1 MKKNILFI
9 SLLFTFASCDYP
21 LVESR
26 ENGIPKVA
34 VSSFFTPD
42 SLFRVRVEPVTDA
55 FTTLSNSLKVEK
67 VKVTNMKTDEV
78 FQLEAEND
86 FSPIYTS
93 PKVIPKPGDIF
104 KVEAFT
110 DGNDKPV
117 TAIDTIPDEKPY
129 FRLVKTGVTS
139 CTPWGI
145 YYEINIKPMAIFK
158 FMPNKKKQT
167 SYYEFFV
174 LVTKYGNKFSHWK
187 PTTEQVNLETTSA
200 MITAEDYYPS
210 NPVVD
215 EVGPLSLLFKC
226 SDIQDSV
233 AIDFSYQTA
242 IGGNQDSLFTLH
254 IDLTIE
260 LREVSCSYFKYMT
273 SLYNQQYAID
283 GNYIYG
289 TPGPIKVFSNVEN
302 GTGTFAG
309 YTSTILTTHLEP
321 VGYPRN

>member
-1 MKKNILFI
+1 MKKISLFI
-9 SLLFTFASCDYP
+9 FLFSALFSCDYQ
-21 LVESR
+21 LVESH
-26 ENGIPKVA
+26 ENIAPQVA

-42 SLFRVRVEPVTDA
+42 SLFRVKVEPVTDA
-55 FTTLSNSLKVEK
+55 FTSLSNSFEVKK

-78 FQLEAEND
+78 FQLEAESV

-93 PKVIPKPGDIF
+93 TKVIPKPGDIF

-110 DGNDKPV
+110 DGNDEPV

-129 FRLVKTGVTS
+129 FRLIKTGVTS
-139 CTPWGI
+139 CAPYGMDND
-145 YYEINIKPMAIFK
+145 INIKPMAIIK
-158 FMPNKKKQT
+158 FMPNSKKEI

-174 LVTKYGNKFSHWK
+174 VVTEYGNKFSHWS

-215 EVGPLSLLFKC
+215 EVGPLSLPFKC
-226 SDIQDSV
+226 INMQDS
-233 AIDFSYQTA
+233 ATIDFSY
-242 IGGNQDSLFTLH
+242 FTTVSSYKDTFYTCD

-260 LREVSCSYFKYMT
+260 LREVSCAYYKYMT

-302 GTGTFAG
+302 GTGVFAG
-309 YTSTILTTHLEP
+309 YTSTVLTTHLEP
-321 VGYPRN
+321 VGYPKN